1 MAEISTSIEKA
12 ASLLANGEVVSIP
25 TETVYGLA
33 ANALDTNAVAKI
45 FEVKNRPAFD
55 PLIVHVHSFDA
66 ASAYADTH
74 SKRLRQ
80 LASALCPGPI
90 TFILPKKPLIP
101 GLVTSGHETVGI
113 RIPNHPLTLALLK
126 TLPFPLAA
134 PSANPF
140 GFTSPTLAMHVQEQL
155 GTKIPMILD
164 GGSSSVGLESTIV
177 EDTPKGVRVLR
188 LGGVSIEQLE
198 DALGEKVAAIKTSSS
213 NPKAPG
219 MLSSHYNPGVQLVA
233 GNPEELAKMYPGKRI
248 AVMAFQSPPKF
259 ACETYRVLSPT
270 GNTTE
275 AASVFFHT
283 LRELGKADVDLILA
297 EFAPETGLG
306 KAINDRLRR
315 ASV

>member
-1 MAEISTSIEKA
+1 MAEISTSIDKA
-12 ASLLANGEVVSIP
+12 ALLLTQGEVVSIP

-55 PLIVHVHSFDA
+55 PLIVHVPSFEA
-66 ASAYADTH
+66 ASAYADIQ
-74 SKRLRQ
+74 SKPLHK
-80 LASALCPGPI
+80 LANALCPGPI
-90 TFILPKKPLIP
+90 TFILPKKSIIP
-101 GLVTSGHETVGI
+101 GLVTSGHGTVGI
-113 RIPNHPLTLALLK
+113 RIPNHPLTLELLK
-126 TLPFPLAA
+126 TLSFPLAA

-140 GFTSPTLAMHVQEQL
+140 GFTSPTSAMHVQEQL
-155 GTKIPMILD
+155 GAKIPMILD
-164 GGSSSVGLESTIV
+164 GGNSSVGLESTIV
-177 EDTPKGVRVLR
+177 EDTPNGVRVLR

-198 DALGEKVAAIKTSSS
+198 DALGEQVADVKTSSS
-213 NPKAPG
+213 NPNAPG
-219 MLSSHYNPGVQLVA
+219 MLSSHYNPGIPLIA
-233 GNPEELAKMYPGKRI
+233 GNPEELAKAHPGKRI
-248 AVMAFQSPPKF
+248 AVMAFQSPPTF
-259 ACETYRVLSPT
+259 ACETYCVLSNS